1 LQGKHSDD
9 LAEDDD
15 SQEEEWS
22 ERQMRRILVIGAKG
36 MLGRDLATVLR
47 SSSDSE
53 VIGWDLDEI
62 DIREEKET
70 VDKIERLGPEIVI
83 HLAAY
88 TNVDECESQVE
99 QALAINAEGTRH
111 VALGA
116 LRCQAKVVYLSTD
129 YVFDGKKM
137 APYVE
142 DDPSNPLNVYGLSK
156 LKGEQYLQTLME
168 DFLIVRTQWLY
179 GKFGRHFITSIL
191 RQAQEKGEL
200 QIVNDQVG
208 SPTYTVD
215 LSIVLSVLIER
226 NARGIFHVT
235 NSGFCTWYDFGR
247 AILAWSGVERV
258 RVTPISSRALN
269 RPAPRPSYSVLSCEK
284 LKREIGVSL
293 RPWSEATKDYLKSL
307 RP

>member
-1 LQGKHSDD
+1 
-9 LAEDDD
+9 
-15 SQEEEWS
+15 
-22 ERQMRRILVIGAKG
+22 MRRILVIGAKG
-36 MLGRDLATVLR
+36 MLGRDLVTVLH
-47 SSSDSE
+47 SSSGSE

-70 VDKIERLGPEIVI
+70 VDKIERLGPQIVI

-129 YVFDGKKM
+129 YVFDGKKR
-137 APYVE
+137 APYLE

-168 DFLIVRTQWLY
+168 DTLIVRSQWLY
-179 GKFGRHFITSIL
+179 GKFGRNFITSIL
-191 RQAQEKGEL
+191 RQAKEKEEL

-215 LSIVLSVLIER
+215 LSSFFLLISKTP
-226 NARGIFHVT
+226 ADLHVT
-235 NSGFCTWYDFGR
+235 TAANAWYDWAGH
-247 AILAWSGVERV
+247 LGWSGLRV
-258 RVTPISSRALN
+258 QVVPISSRELN
-269 RPAPRPSYSVLSCEK
+269 RAAVRL
-284 LKREIGVSL
+284 LIL
-293 RPWSEATKDYLKSL
+293 L
-307 RP
+307 